1 MYTLYILYM
10 ILFRQKKKKKIK
22 INMMF
27 SVYLHNRLW
36 YGMLKVI
43 KQIKNEYLTG
53 PLYLAYNTHGKD
65 KIRTYLQYRRR
76 SVYNQG
82 DTWGIGI
89 TAKYRHNTSTRV
101 DGNWRTGGTRREIE
115 RDWWT
120 RDWQTASSKKINK
133 RKKRPVWHDSY
144 AMSQREVSIENERV
158 RLITELISSWFFKL
172 IFNVTSP
179 SLIQKVVRSIV
190 EWWDIIH
197 SRGRM

>member
-1 MYTLYILYM
+1 MV
-10 ILFRQKKKKKIK
+10 
-22 INMMF
+22 F

-115 RDWWT
+115 REIDEPEIDRQHHLRRST
-120 RDWQTASSKKINK
+120 REK
-133 RKKRPVWHDSY
+133 RGQCDMIHTQWVK
-144 AMSQREVSIENERV
+144 ER
-158 RLITELISSWFFKL
+158 
-172 IFNVTSP
+172 
-179 SLIQKVVRSIV
+179 
-190 EWWDIIH
+190 
-197 SRGRM
+197 